1 MAAGEI
7 KLGAHED
14 VGCSS
19 LHGRPAVIGLDP
31 SDHGVAKGPIILRDG
46 EACVCHLEAA
56 LRQRQAYIS
65 QQLMVLREAGLIQ
78 DRRDGW
84 NVYYSVVDAR
94 LYRVLDAARTLRA
107 EAGQPPE
114 RRPPMAEGCP
124 CPKCNPVGMV
134 EEGQQR

>member
-1 MAAGEI
+1 MQTFDRDARLFKALMHPVRLAI
-7 KLGAHED
+7 
-14 VGCSS
+14 
-19 LHGRPAVIGLDP
+19 LD
-31 SDHGVAKGPIILRDG
+31 ILRDG

-107 EAGQPPE
+107 EVGQRPERQPPV
-114 RRPPMAEGCP
+114 AEGCT
-124 CPKCNPVGMV
+124 CPKCSPAGVV
-134 EEGQQR
+134 EESQLGQVTATKVTL